1 MTSHGGGEVRGERIH
16 TVQPERD
23 LVANWE
29 VDLSEKLEEYLLKI
43 CSGEITGNEED
54 GQIPV
59 NFAEAALLLQGSVQV
74 YSKKV
79 EYLYNL
85 VLRTL
90 EFLSKQRDQE
100 QSKGTSNENEASS
113 SRQVDEEENDLFW
126 NVDDIPV
133 DTKNRLDSSVG
144 GDTCPSQFVKPPAN
158 LVVLEGDCLD
168 TSGDGG
174 ELESYLLATTHL
186 YRDFILLDPC
196 DAVAVN
202 EFLGDNYG
210 GKGRNSAHRGSS
222 VRKSF
227 HSSVG
232 RSGGSAR
239 KSSVGKNQGTNVNLS
254 PICGNGPN
262 DQNCDQ
268 GSQPPVFEDNDHGFD
283 MDNEYGGAMDF
294 SDTDADEDD
303 PWKPLNPYEPG
314 KLKVKPFKKVK
325 NLKKIGWSITKDH
338 MTSMFPLARPNGPIS
353 SELIEIW
360 KMHGCASKDEQASQ
374 DIPYYEKLREML
386 VNGGNQP
393 CGANGNYND
402 NDKDNHDEANNGD
415 FHDFGEHDGDDAE
428 HPFMD
433 EDVLNMNDGGA
444 AEFHN
449 YDGFEN
455 GESNCQ
461 ESLEDLCRSHLDAL
475 LANIAKSEKQTDL
488 AARVSTWK
496 QKIEQNLEEQELH
509 PPFDIQEYGDRIINK
524 LTVEESGNVET
535 FTDLMKDQEKHE
547 VARAFSALLQLVNNG
562 DVDLE
567 KPGNS
572 TNEPMCYT
580 AVKPFS
586 VRLLKVHNR
595 KNEKRGIHLPEK
607 RAKSPITKG
616 KSHESPP
623 PKKRNTCSVSSQTRK
638 VSLKISKINGVGVR
652 CTPNS
657 KKRRKGRSDDV
668 TEVTEVSSI
677 EKSLGKL

>member
-1 MTSHGGGEVRGERIH
+1 MTIHGGGGVRGERIH

-100 QSKGTSNENEASS
+100 QTKGTSNGAEESS
-113 SRQVDEEENDLFW
+113 YRDVDEEENDIFW

-133 DTKNRLDSSVG
+133 DAKNSLDDSVG
-144 GDTCPSQFVKPPAN
+144 GDSCPSQFVKPPAN

-202 EFLGDNYG
+202 EFLGDNNA
-210 GKGRNSAHRGSS
+210 GKGKNSAHRSSS
-222 VRKSF
+222 VRKGF
-227 HSSVG
+227 HSPVG

-239 KSSVGKNQGTNVNLS
+239 RSSLGKNQGTNFILS
-254 PICGNGPN
+254 PVYGTGP
-262 DQNCDQ
+262 DVQNCDQ
-268 GSQPPVFEDNDHGFD
+268 GSQPPPVFGDDDHGFD
-283 MDNEYGGAMDF
+283 MDIDHGGAMDL

-325 NLKKIGWSITKDH
+325 TLRKNRGSLAKDH
-338 MTSMFPLARPNGPIS
+338 MTSMFPLARPDGPIS
-353 SELIEIW
+353 TELSGIW
-360 KMHGCASKDEQASQ
+360 EKCRCAGKDEGEKQ
-374 DIPYYEKLREML
+374 DIPYYEKLRASL
-386 VNGGNQP
+386 LNGGNLP
-393 CGANGNYND
+393 SDANGNHKD
-402 NDKDNHDEANNGD
+402 GDKDNHDEANNGD
-415 FHDFGEHDGDDAE
+415 FHDFGEHDGDDHDHA
-428 HPFMD
+428 FMD
-433 EDVLNMNDGGA
+433 EDGLDMNDGGA

-449 YDGFEN
+449 HDGFGNDEAH
-455 GESNCQ
+455 CQ

-509 PPFDIQEYGDRIINK
+509 PPFDIQEYGERIINK
-524 LTVEESGNVET
+524 LTVEESENVET
-535 FTDLMKDQEKHE
+535 FTDLMKDQEKHD

-572 TNEPMCYT
+572 IGEPVCYT
-580 AVKPFS
+580 AVNPFS
-586 VRLLKVHNR
+586 VRLLGDRNR
-595 KNEKRGIHLPEK
+595 KTEKRGMSLSRK

-623 PKKRNTCSVSSQTRK
+623 PKKPNTCSVSSQTRK
-638 VSLKISKINGVGVR
+638 GSLKISKINSLGAR

-657 KKRRKGRSDDV
+657 KKRRKGRSDEV
-668 TEVTEVSSI
+668 GEVTEVSSV
-677 EKSLGKL
+677 KKL